1 MSRGHT
7 EKNRMQYQFPIFEN
21 LCPSWEKIA
30 PLGVRCVYP
39 KGAQILN
46 LESHVNGVYYVIE
59 GSVEIMLYT
68 LQGPEKVLFYVGPG
82 CIFGEV
88 SCFVNAE
95 SGESD
100 EASVR
105 ARTDCVVV
113 YFTREQIEGT
123 IANQYPQ
130 LLLELIRATAY
141 KVRMYGVL
149 LRDSLSSDHFIRVC
163 KMLVYLTRFKAGPLV
178 AGQNRVAFQPEMTQN
193 DMARLM
199 GIHRVTV
206 TKAVS
211 RLKQMGIILRFSK
224 SSLVI
229 ADFPGLCQLIEK
241 SEL

>member
-1 MSRGHT
+1 
-7 EKNRMQYQFPIFEN
+7 MQYQLPIFEN

-30 PLGVRCVYP
+30 HLGVRYVYP
-39 KGAQILN
+39 RGTQILT
-46 LESHVNGVYYVIE
+46 LESHVNGVYYVKE

-68 LQGPEKVLFYVGPG
+68 LQGPEKVLFFVGPG
-82 CIFGEV
+82 CVFGEV

-105 ARTDCVVV
+105 ARSDCVV
-113 YFTREQIEGT
+113 YFFSRELIEGT
-123 IANQYPQ
+123 ITRQHPQ

-149 LRDSLSSDHFIRVC
+149 LRDSLSSDNFIRVC
-163 KMLVYLTRFKAGPLV
+163 KMLVYLTRFRAGSLAV
-178 AGQNRVAFQPEMTQN
+178 GQKQVAFQPEMTQN

-206 TKAVS
+206 TKAIS
-211 RLKQMGIILRFSK
+211 RLKALGLITRFSK
-224 SSLVI
+224 SSLVV